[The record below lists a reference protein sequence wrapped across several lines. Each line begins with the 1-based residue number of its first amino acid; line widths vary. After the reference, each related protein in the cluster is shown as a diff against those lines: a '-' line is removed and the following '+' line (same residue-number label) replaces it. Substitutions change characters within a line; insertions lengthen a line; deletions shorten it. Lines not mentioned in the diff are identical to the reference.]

1 MILTLSKITILLTGL
16 VFLAFGL
23 ACLVAPAAVLQAATG
38 AAVVH
43 PVALIDLRATYGGM
57 SLGVGVILFLL
68 TTNPAL
74 IRLGLLAVLA
84 LMLGMAGG
92 RAIGMLAE
100 AGSNSVMTL
109 YLVLELAAAALS
121 AFLLHRGS
129 RAGEFLHESA

>member
-1 MILTLSKITILLTGL
+1 MILTLSKTTILLTGL

-84 LMLGMAGG
+84 LMLGMAGS
-92 RAIGMLAE
+92 RAIGMLVE
-100 AGSNSVMTL
+100 SSSNSVMLL
-109 YLVLELAAAALS
+109 YLILEIAAASIS
-121 AFLLHRGS
+121 AILLLKGAKPGRP
-129 RAGEFLHESA
+129 